1 MIFNT
6 FDPTDIVTGRTTR
19 VSSGFFPCNVAN
31 WSQSLFM
38 DDLWSLTGSAATPS
52 PAFGAT
58 AYDVRRTMYY
68 VNVFPSINEYN
79 NNDPYFSVTYGNI
92 YGSGSFLLEASTIET
107 NSTREIYTQYR
118 NLLLGTLEL
127 SKEFAFQ
134 LGTNGTVNASD
145 IWVIGFSS
153 YKMKDRVD
161 EGLLQLSFSGSNG
174 LFTFIDDSSTT
185 TQVQTV
191 YNLIQGTVAG
201 GIDPGAVYQGIGLFY
216 PQNGIVILNAAA
228 LDGLVGL
235 SGSNYNSDGNGPYN
249 YTSGSFTTNYGQ
261 NPKALV
267 ESMKVAG
274 DLGATNTQMY
284 VRKSEYVPS
293 THYFVRV
300 KNRDFNYSN
309 NPSYVF
315 DGTDGIH
322 AQGTIYNQDFITD
335 PRTYITT
342 VGLYDANNELVAVG
356 KLSRPAIKSF
366 DNELLIQVRLDF

>member
-19 VSSGFFPCNVAN
+19 VSSGFFPGNVAN
-31 WSQSLFM
+31 WSQSLFV

-52 PAFGAT
+52 PAYGAT
-58 AYDVRRTMYY
+58 VYDIRRTLYY
-68 VNVFPSINEYN
+68 VNVFPSANEYA

-92 YGSGSFLLEASTIET
+92 NGSGSFSGEASIET
-107 NSTREIYTQYR
+107 NSTKEIYTQYR
-118 NLLLGTLEL
+118 NLLLGTLEQ

-134 LGTNGTVNASD
+134 MPNGTINAQD
-145 IWVIGFSS
+145 IWVIAFSS

-161 EGLLQLSFSGSNG
+161 EGLIQLSFSGSNG
-174 LFTFIDDSSTT
+174 LFTLIDDSSTT

-191 YNLIQGTVAG
+191 YNLIQGTLAG
-201 GIDPGAVYQGIGLFY
+201 GIVAGTPYQGLGLFY
-216 PQNGIVILNAAA
+216 PQNGMVILNASA
-228 LDGLVGL
+228 LDDLVGI
-235 SGSNYNSDGNGPYN
+235 SGSNYNSDNGGPYN
-249 YTSGSFTTNYGQ
+249 YNSGSFSTNYGQ

-267 ESMKVAG
+267 ESMKAAG
-274 DLGATNTQMY
+274 APGILNTQMY

-309 NPSYVF
+309 NPSFVY
-315 DGTDGIH
+315 DGTDGVH
-322 AQGTIYNQDFITD
+322 AQGTIYNQGFVND
-335 PRTYITT
+335 PRTYVTT
-342 VGLYDANNELVAVG
+342 VGLYDSNNELVAVG
-356 KLSRPAIKSF
+356 KLSRPAVKSF